1 MGGRP
6 LSSLAGGGGY
16 VDGLMTDPT
25 TGLPLPGSGQDNSRS
40 YLGGAG
46 SRLSGASDPG
56 AITAGLGGLHLNH
69 PAGPGVGGAG
79 GDTAVI
85 GGDVDR
91 NRFLAS
97 RRFVGVDV
105 GC

>member
-1 MGGRP
+1 M
-6 LSSLAGGGGY
+6 
-16 VDGLMTDPT
+16 DGLTDPT
-25 TGLPLPGSGQDNSRS
+25 TGLPLPGGQDNSRS

-56 AITAGLGGLHLNH
+56 AITAGIGGLHLN
-69 PAGPGVGGAG
+69 PAGPGGAG

-97 RRFVGVDV
+97 RRFVGVYV

>member
-1 MGGRP
+1 M
-6 LSSLAGGGGY
+6 SSLAGGGY
-16 VDGLMTDPT
+16 VDGLTDPT

-69 PAGPGVGGAG
+69 PAGPGGGAG